1 MEGKAFIEK
10 IVVEGFKSYGTK
22 RREILLGEGFIGI
35 VGPNGAGKSNIGDA
49 ISFALGLSTA
59 RALRAKNLSYL
70 IFSKNG
76 KKAEHAYVEIHFR
89 NLGAFPVDSDYV
101 IISRKVTKEGRSTF
115 RINGTPVRERDLKDF
130 LAKAGIYENAYNV
143 VYQGDIIKF
152 LKMTPTERRKIIEE
166 VAGIGEYERKKEKA
180 LEDLAEV
187 ELKIK
192 EIKLILEEISFQLE
206 RLKHEAERLKR
217 YKALKEEIRRVEKEI
232 LLKEE
237 EKLTSEKQK
246 IEKNLQALKAQL
258 SQIQEEISQKES
270 LLQEKEKKLKE
281 INDTIIPYKEKIG
294 KFLGEIELYGK
305 EVKEK
310 EEELKEA
317 IQRKESLIVLLEN
330 LKKDLK
336 TLNEEI
342 QQLESLYIKK
352 KREYEELK
360 KLEEEK
366 LRELEKE
373 EEKLKVT
380 FEEVKKL
387 EEEKKLLSEKL
398 EELQN
403 RKTQLEISLR
413 EIKLKIEKEGENLKE
428 LEEEIQRKREE
439 FKKKEEEL
447 KKLKTI
453 KSDEERELKR
463 INEELRIYEN
473 RLKEIRKELEEIIKE
488 KGVLEEKVK
497 SSSEVVEAFSDIPGV
512 HGTVAQLIRVKDPDH
527 IQAIEVAGG
536 GRLKYIVVDNED
548 VAKACIERAKRL
560 NLGRF
565 SFIPLNRV
573 RVEEKPLRYP
583 RVRGAV
589 DFAINLV
596 EYDPKY
602 EKAVRFV
609 FGDTLIVE
617 DFESAKLIGIGTY
630 RMVTLEGELFEKT
643 GVISG
648 GNVKSSG
655 ELGSK
660 YYEEMLR
667 ELELKELKLKE
678 EEERISKKLREL
690 RNLSAEKFA
699 LLKVLD
705 KKIGELLHLNP
716 EEEEKKLFRRLE
728 KAREY
733 IQHLKQKEEEILQEL
748 KKIKEEEDYIKAK
761 LENLKL
767 KESDVSRYY
776 SSVGLEEKRREYSRV
791 RRKVN
796 EFYNEFKELE
806 NSLNKKRY
814 ERDYIQK
821 EIAEKEKELSYLTE
835 RIEELRRDI
844 SEKREK
850 IEKLK
855 EEVKKT
861 EGSVYSLFKEK
872 ESLESEIADLK
883 ANLGSSKIKEEELKE
898 QINNLE
904 KQLISLEDKL
914 RALKEQLNSYADINV
929 EPSNL
934 SVSKLKEK
942 LQTLQE
948 QLRDIGNVNF
958 AAEDDYKRELER
970 YEEYKQKQEKLKEES
985 RAIREMIEE
994 IEKKKKKVFMEA
1006 FNQINKS
1013 LKNIFSFLSPGGKAQ
1028 LLLENKEDPF
1038 SGGVHLTVKPRGK
1051 DVQYLEAMSG
1061 GEKTL
1066 AALSL
1071 IFAIQEYKPSPFYYF
1086 DEVDAH
1092 LDEVNAKK
1100 VGELIREKSKEAQFI
1115 VVTLREVVASFAD
1128 RIIAVTARGGISE
1141 TFMLENQ
1148 ALEEI
1153 LEKT

>member
-22 RREILLGEGFIGI
+22 KREILLGEGFIGI

-49 ISFALGLSTA
+49 ISFALALSTA
-59 RALRAKNLSYL
+59 RALRAKNLSHL

-76 KKAEHAYVEIHFR
+76 KKAEHAYVEIHFK
-89 NLGAFPVDSDYV
+89 NLGAFPVDSDSV

-115 RINGTPVRERDLKDF
+115 KINGTPVRERDLKDF

-143 VYQGDIIKF
+143 VYQGDIVKF

-192 EIKLILEEISFQLE
+192 EIKLILDEINFQLE
-206 RLKHEAERLKR
+206 RLKQEAERLRKF
-217 YKALKEEIRRVEKEI
+217 KTLKEEIKKVEKAI

-237 EKLTSEKQK
+237 EKLILEKQK
-246 IEKNLQALKAQL
+246 IEKNLQTLKNQL
-258 SQIQEEISQKES
+258 VQIQDEISQKES
-270 LLQEKEKKLKE
+270 FLQKKENKLKE
-281 INDTIIPYKEKIG
+281 INETIIPYKEKIG

-305 EVKEK
+305 EIKEK
-310 EEELKEA
+310 EGELKEA
-317 IQRKESLIVLLEN
+317 LQRKENLIELLEN
-330 LKKDLK
+330 LQKDLK
-336 TLNEEI
+336 ALNEEI
-342 QQLESLYIKK
+342 QQLDSLFSKK
-352 KREYEELK
+352 KKEYENLK
-360 KLEEEK
+360 RLEEEK
-366 LRELEKE
+366 LKELEKE

-380 FEEVKKL
+380 LEEVKKL
-387 EEEKKLLSEKL
+387 EEEKKLLSERL
-398 EELQN
+398 EN
-403 RKTQLEISLR
+403 IKNKKTQLEISLK
-413 EIKLKIEKEGENLKE
+413 ELKLKIEKEEENLKK
-428 LEEEIQRKREE
+428 LEEEIRRRKEE
-439 FKKKEEEL
+439 FKSKEEEL

-453 KSDEERELKR
+453 KSVEEKELKR

-488 KGVLEEKVK
+488 KGILEDKVK
-497 SSSEVVEAFSDIPGV
+497 SSSEILEAFYDIPGV
-512 HGTVAQLIRVKDPDH
+512 HGTVAQLIKVKDPNH

-536 GRLKYIVVDNED
+536 GRLKYIVVENEN
-548 VAKACIERAKRL
+548 VAKECIEKAKKL

-602 EKAVRFV
+602 EKAVKFV

-643 GVISG
+643 GIISG

-667 ELELKELKLKE
+667 ELEQKESKLKD
-678 EEERISKKLREL
+678 EEERISKKIRDL
-690 RNLSAEKFA
+690 RNLSTEKFA

-705 KKIGELLHLNP
+705 KKINELLQQNP
-716 EEEEKKLFRRLE
+716 EEEEKRLFKRLE
-728 KAREY
+728 KAKEY
-733 IQHLKQKEEEILQEL
+733 IEHLQQKEKEVIKEL
-748 KKIKEEEDYIKAK
+748 ESVKEEEDYIKAK

-776 SSVGLEEKRREYSRV
+776 SGVGLEEKRREYSRV
-791 RRKVN
+791 RKKVN
-796 EFYNEFKELE
+796 ELYNAFKELE
-806 NSLNKKRY
+806 NKLNKKRY
-814 ERDYIQK
+814 EAEYLQK
-821 EIAEKEKELSYLTE
+821 EISDKEKELSYLTE
-835 RIEELRRDI
+835 RIEILKKEI
-844 SEKREK
+844 NEKKEK
-850 IEKLK
+850 IAELK
-855 EEVKKT
+855 EEVKRT

-872 ESLESEIADLK
+872 ETLEEEITGLK
-883 ANLGSSKIKEEELKE
+883 AELGSLKIKEEELKE

-904 KQLISLEDKL
+904 KHLISVEDKL
-914 RALKEQLNSYADINV
+914 KNLKEQLENYRDVTV
-929 EPSNL
+929 EFREV

-942 LQTLQE
+942 LQLLQE
-948 QLRDIGNVNF
+948 QLKGVGNVNF
-958 AAEDDYKRELER
+958 AAEDDYRRELER
-970 YEEYKQKQEKLKEES
+970 YEEYRQKQEKLKEES
-985 RAIREMIEE
+985 KAIREMIEE

-1006 FNQINKS
+1006 YSAINKS
-1013 LKNIFSFLSPGGKAQ
+1013 LKKIFSFLSPGGKAQ
-1028 LLLENKEDPF
+1028 LLLENEEDPF
-1038 SGGVHLTVKPRGK
+1038 SGGVYLTVKPRGK

-1100 VGELIREKSKEAQFI
+1100 VGELIREKAKEAQFI
-1115 VVTLREVVASFAD
+1115 VVTLREIVASFAD

-1141 TFMLENQ
+1141 TFMLENK